1 MERPPR
7 ARSAEQQGS
16 QRQQGK
22 GGPCLTR
29 AAATRERAASAADL
43 GNAALGGAT
52 IERRGR
58 SARSLVDD
66 VGEAEVA
73 VLVHGHDADAAEDPV
88 LEPTDA
94 DANTWS
100 LCPRVQC

>member
-7 ARSAEQQGS
+7 ARSPEQQGS
-16 QRQQGK
+16 QRQQ
-22 GGPCLTR
+22 
-29 AAATRERAASAADL
+29 
-43 GNAALGGAT
+43 AT

-73 VLVHGHDADAAEDPV
+73 VLVHGRDGDAVGKVLSLRGEEDP
-88 LEPTDA
+88 
-94 DANTWS
+94 
-100 LCPRVQC
+100 